1 MKKKFICIICP
12 NGCEIEVK
20 YSEGEI
26 EKISGNLCEKGLDY
40 VKKELFS
47 PERGLTSS
55 VNLKN
60 GLLPLVSV
68 KASKPIPKEKIF
80 ALMDEIADIEVKAPV
95 KIGDII
101 VKDILGTGAD
111 IMATKNVDRKG
122 NFLYQKKEN

>member
-1 MKKKFICIICP
+1 MKKKFVCIICP

-20 YSEGEI
+20 YSEEEI

-68 KASKPIPKEKIF
+68 KTSKPIPKEKIF
-80 ALMDEIADIEVKAPV
+80 ALMDEIADIEIEAPV

-101 VKDILGTGAD
+101 VKDILGTGVD
-111 IMATKNVDRKG
+111 IIVTKNVDKRIHS
-122 NFLYQKKEN
+122 

>member
-1 MKKKFICIICP
+1 MAAKSRLSIRREKLKKSL
-12 NGCEIEVK
+12 EI
-20 YSEGEI
+20 
-26 EKISGNLCEKGLDY
+26 
-40 VKKELFS
+40 
-47 PERGLTSS
+47 S
-55 VNLKN
+55 V
-60 GLLPLVSV
+60 
-68 KASKPIPKEKIF
+68 PKEKIF